1 MSGFSQLRPKA
12 SLRDKAQNSG
22 SSSALA
28 AVALQDHIM
37 KNLQL
42 SMTFGPKR
50 IPPGKPRPKKE
61 VKAVVDTGRAVK
73 PGPKK
78 KQEDEEKEFVLDRK
92 PPPPT
97 LAQKLGLVD
106 APEQLLTET
115 EWNEVKQK
123 SSKRDDFRQPCVICK
138 EDLGSQQ
145 QVLLSCSHV
154 FHRACLQAFERY
166 TGRKTCPMC
175 RREQYQTRVVHDG
188 TRHYKEKCATTIQAA
203 WRGYV
208 VRKWYLNLRE
218 TVPPNDPNLRR
229 KFYEDKL
236 HNITDR
242 IVRSCDFDINNFFA
256 ELDRNLEASR
266 EVFQNFETAVR
277 PIDDEEWDRIQQRAV
292 ERGNKECP
300 ICLTSLWETDMKS
313 PRNESNSLQAK
324 AKETV
329 AKIAN
334 KQSHLTSG
342 SVNQRSRSGGSPGK
356 ESRSYMGVHKDTLL
370 QKSASAPQPGRGKL
384 SKKTTSHVSSTT
396 DKSMTGDVTLSNV
409 EKSKDNS
416 IATSKSEQS
425 TTKRKQVK
433 ETVLLSCSH
442 VFHKNCVEA
451 FEELAVGEKRHSCPV
466 CRASYQ
472 KKILTSENLSLKM
485 HL

>member
-1 MSGFSQLRPKA
+1 MESNQVIVKENDHYVLPIPWTEGVPNFPDNYLVALHRLKGLERRLRRDDMFNRYDENMRKLLSEEVPEKEIDWRNESVWYIPHHCVTNSSKPDKLRIVFDCACKCQGVSLNDQCLQGPDLTNTLIGILLRFRQFRYAIMADIECMYYQVIVPEKDRNALRFLWWENDSLVHYRMRVHLFGGKWAGSA
-12 SLRDKAQNSG
+12 SCFALRRTVQDHDVTDLG

-61 VKAVVDTGRAVK
+61 VKAVVDTGR
-73 PGPKK
+73 G
-78 KQEDEEKEFVLDRK
+78 
-92 PPPPT
+92 T
-97 LAQKLGLVD
+97 TQKLGLVD

-277 PIDDEEWDRIQQRAV
+277 PIDDEEWDRIQQR
-292 ERGNKECP
+292 
-300 ICLTSLWETDMKS
+300 
-313 PRNESNSLQAK
+313 
-324 AKETV
+324 
-329 AKIAN
+329 
-334 KQSHLTSG
+334 
-342 SVNQRSRSGGSPGK
+342 
-356 ESRSYMGVHKDTLL
+356 
-370 QKSASAPQPGRGKL
+370 
-384 SKKTTSHVSSTT
+384 
-396 DKSMTGDVTLSNV
+396 
-409 EKSKDNS
+409 
-416 IATSKSEQS
+416 
-425 TTKRKQVK
+425 
-433 ETVLLSCSH
+433 
-442 VFHKNCVEA
+442 
-451 FEELAVGEKRHSCPV
+451 VG
-466 CRASYQ
+466 
-472 KKILTSENLSLKM
+472 IIFL
-485 HL
+485 